1 MSDAIKGSNSIKGN
15 ILTSAG
21 WVHGEITFAERVSAI
36 HGDHAGPEQADDARP
51 PRLAAEQNAPPDGP
65 GPEVSWTLT
74 GQTKDLRGGAHQTW
88 LQVSAQARLGMVCQ
102 RCLEPMSQALEVD
115 RPFRF
120 VSNEQAADAEDDQ
133 AEEDLLVASPAFDAM
148 TLIED
153 ELIRLQKEYSDL
165 EEIWKAEKSAVLG
178 SAQIKEE
185 IDKLKADIAKLQ
197 REGRLEK
204 VAELQ
209 YGKLP
214 QLEAQLKSAEAAGDG
229 SQQKNKKCHGA

>member
-1 MSDAIKGSNSIKGN
+1 MKKNWDPLRLDVRAFARESATLSGSTA
-15 ILTSAG
+15 L
-21 WVHGEITFAERVSAI
+21 
-36 HGDHAGPEQADDARP
+36 ADM

-153 ELIRLQKEYSDL
+153 ELIL
-165 EEIWKAEKSAVLG
+165 A
-178 SAQIKEE
+178 
-185 IDKLKADIAKLQ
+185 
-197 REGRLEK
+197 
-204 VAELQ
+204 
-209 YGKLP
+209 LP
-214 QLEAQLKSAEAAGDG
+214 LVPRHDDCQPPV
-229 SQQKNKKCHGA
+229 